1 MDKPFEDESENKKY
15 ENLQKSIITKLNKMI
30 LANDPEVLKYYEM
43 ICSSLLLEIN
53 KKFPEPN
60 YSIYLT
66 SRIKS
71 SKSNI
76 AKLEDYTKR
85 LKEDGEK
92 INLKSVLDEFGLRII
107 VEKIPH
113 NITLDPQNSEYET
126 LKALDDERK
135 ENVKISD
142 KFHKF
147 ESKIDDNNCTY
158 YEYYSQSKELVQH
171 ILNLFESESKYSKD
185 YALDLKEKYNNIL
198 NECNKKIAI
207 LDALGD
213 YSKKLSTDSID
224 KISSPDMVDFK
235 ALLNDFDSRIDS
247 KLGLKL
253 YSNALPNIIENS
265 KQLQE
270 LGISMNLDP
279 HANKIKRE
287 KSGYVADFYGLYSNV
302 IDLPIE
308 LQIMYANEHQ
318 QSINGYSAHSKMPGK
333 EATFMKVPNAYVA
346 ENMKLLSTMGKK
358 DVISN
363 DELSLFNDICEMR
376 RKNKTF
382 DKKYTK
388 LLRYLTRPENVVLEN
403 NSPVGIKLDDNYKNS
418 FKAFCSLTKKE
429 NTDLKS
435 LLYDKGCKIYNA
447 WAENISAK
455 HATARLDT
463 DSSAKNRVKIHYDDP
478 YECLAHSIREQLENP
493 NPEYIDSEYYLNNIY
508 LNRNDL
514 LGKHRKTSSESSII
528 DFEIKEYINTEL
540 PKLKQDIKSF
550 EEKNSMEIDDIEK

>member
-207 LDALGD
+207 LEALGD

-418 FKAFCSLTKKE
+418 FKSFCSLTKKE

-508 LNRNDL
+508 LNRIDL
-514 LGKHRKTSSESSII
+514 LGKHRKASSESSII